1 MSKVTEAVQEV
12 RNEFLQQHRNL
23 LAFAKEGADGVMRRV
38 SAAAALDS
46 QAKEDVLMYAPLVDQ
61 SGYAG
66 EVALADFK
74 RELHRSVAR
83 AFLECQR
90 NLVIEFV
97 AKLSGEALAELEDI
111 EICAGVRAP
120 RPIVPPPPPTPTAAE
135 QLEAEVR
142 RDWVHLRTAE
152 VKLKLN
158 NKAYKAVFDRLMD
171 SGQLA
176 SQVTAFTDGGA
187 EFRQ

>member
-12 RNEFLQQHRNL
+12 RIEFLQQHRNL

-38 SAAAALDS
+38 SSAAALDS

-97 AKLSGEALAELEDI
+97 AKISGEALAELEDI
-111 EICAGVRAP
+111 EIAAGQRPPRAV
-120 RPIVPPPPPTPTAAE
+120 VPPPPPPLTAE
-135 QLEAEVR
+135 QQLEAEVR
-142 RDWVHLRTAE
+142 TDWKHLRSSEIKRKRNNAAYRTMFD
-152 VKLKLN
+152 KLE
-158 NKAYKAVFDRLMD
+158 AA
-171 SGQLA
+171 GQLA
-176 SQVTAFTDGGA
+176 SFCTSLHDGSAG
-187 EFRQ
+187 FRQ